1 MWILFCGQSW
11 CRAFS
16 GLVECVWKSGC
27 LCLELDNFFPA
38 LLAPTSY
45 LKWIHFIKHK
55 VVKFASKCFQ
65 VFEWQPIR
73 KAKCYYFQN
82 SCPWCGGNIIFT
94 CMYSHLGFWVKKQ
107 RKLFSP
113 LNFPVEGV
121 IFYWNNEGSCQQRR
135 VICLCQVNQGLKW
148 QRGIVR
154 PLPWAGTWA
163 ESLQSLTALPP
174 PAVSHLSP
182 TIRG

>member
-1 MWILFCGQSW
+1 MWILLCGQSW
-11 CRAFS
+11 CGAFS

-27 LCLELDNFFPA
+27 LCFELDNFFSA

-45 LKWIHFIKHK
+45 LKWMHFIKHK

-65 VFEWQPIR
+65 VFEWQPLR
-73 KAKCYYFQN
+73 KAKCYFFQN

-94 CMYSHLGFWVKKQ
+94 CTYSHLRFWEENEENCFPLWISPWKV
-107 RKLFSP
+107 LFSIETMRAAASKGGW
-113 LNFPVEGV
+113 FSFAE
-121 IFYWNNEGSCQQRR
+121 
-135 VICLCQVNQGLKW
+135 VNQGLKW
-148 QRGIVR
+148 QLGIVR

-163 ESLQSLTALPP
+163 DSLQSLTALPP

-182 TIRG
+182 TIKG